1 MCCTS
6 KIPQPS
12 RISFGSFLSSA
23 SQDEG
28 HGMLTD
34 SEIWISPK
42 CSRMG
47 KALPYS
53 LTETLRRS
61 LSTDASQTQQ
71 KTRLKPTSLT
81 RAPCFTLH
89 TGSTYLVLGVPGLGT
104 AFRTT
109 ASLCWAHLPQPCPLF
124 GTEGLFFWID
134 GMKASDKDILTKE
147 AKTPKPN
154 AVNNNNKKPHP
165 K

>member
-1 MCCTS
+1 
-6 KIPQPS
+6 
-12 RISFGSFLSSA
+12 
-23 SQDEG
+23 
-28 HGMLTD
+28 MLTD

-42 CSRMG
+42 CSSMG

-124 GTEGLFFWID
+124 GTEGLFFFWID

-154 AVNNNNKKPHP
+154 AVKNNKKKPHP